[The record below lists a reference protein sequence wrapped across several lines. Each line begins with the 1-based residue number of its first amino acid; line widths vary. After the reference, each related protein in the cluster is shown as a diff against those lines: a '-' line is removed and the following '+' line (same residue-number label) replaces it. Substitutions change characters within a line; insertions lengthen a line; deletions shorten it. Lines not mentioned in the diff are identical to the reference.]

1 MVQNVGEII
10 MDSNLRKKR
19 SIPPGSSDKGW
30 PSFKSIMDTV
40 LSKNHVDRDLYVKTN
55 SSEGEENCACK
66 GYMTDGY
73 VNAFNFS

>member
-19 SIPPGSSDKGW
+19 SIPPGSSDNGW
-30 PSFKSIMDTV
+30 PSFKSILDTV
-40 LSKNHVDRDLYVKTN
+40 VSKNHVDKDLYAKTN
-55 SSEGEENCACK
+55 SSEGEESCK
-66 GYMTDGY
+66 GYRNDGY